1 MRESGYFS
9 KLRELLTSQRTRRK
23 EALSKRQRTKR
34 VSPFRMEQL
43 EARVLLAGDLAGA
56 SLQSA
61 VVQTQP
67 QLVAASVTP
76 TPTLFVST
84 LGSDRNDGRSA
95 LTPLRTISQAGLIAR
110 AGDVVSIKG
119 GTYSEYATLQNSGTS
134 TSRITFMA
142 APGERVIVDGANKAP
157 NTNDPWN
164 NPPVIRVRG
173 NYVTVQGIEV
183 ANSAGD
189 GVWISGQN
197 VTLDGLNVHNA
208 YMSGVLFFNT
218 WDGVVQNSIIHDVY
232 NWGDPSQPG
241 GDSDGIGLKGTT
253 GGRHTIRNNVIY
265 NSSDDGIDT
274 WQNAG
279 NLIEGNVVH
288 HSGINMGDGDGF
300 KLGPGGNN
308 TVRGNVAYDNRKN
321 GFDSNSGSGNQIY
334 NNTAYHNGAYNFVNY
349 TVPNTL
355 TNNLSASGTVAM
367 NVAVHS
373 YNSWNLGI
381 SNPVFSSTDP
391 ASAGFLRLGNGSPAI
406 DAGTN
411 VGLSYSGSAPDLGA
425 YEAVGVAPAP
435 PPPQP
440 VIAGTINVARAIHE
454 TGNAYWVAQDFGI
467 TGDSSQAL
475 SASTLRI
482 FENGKELG
490 PAHTPHATIRQLG
503 GGRFS
508 HWGNELYFSASDNT
522 NPLTNGRT
530 YTYAVGTGTASQ
542 PPATP
547 SPAYREGTINIT
559 QAIHESGNA
568 YWVAQNF
575 GVTGDSSQALT
586 ASTLR
591 IFENGMELG
600 PAHTLHATIRQ
611 LGGGRFS
618 HWGNELYFSAS
629 DNTNPL
635 TNGRTYTY
643 RIYT

>member
-1 MRESGYFS
+1 MREGGYFS
-9 KLRELLTSQRTRRK
+9 RLRELLTNQRSGRK
-23 EALSKRQRTKR
+23 GTLSKRQRTKR

-56 SLQSA
+56 TLQAA
-61 VVQTQP
+61 VVQTQ
-67 QLVAASVTP
+67 QQATP
-76 TPTLFVST
+76 TVFVST
-84 LGSDRNDGRSA
+84 TGSDRNDGRSA
-95 LTPLRTISQAGLIAR
+95 ATPFRTITQAGLVAR

-119 GTYSEYATLQNSGTS
+119 GTYYEYATLQNSGTN

-142 APGERVIVDGANKAP
+142 APGERVVVDGSNKAP
-157 NTNDPWN
+157 NPNDPWN

-173 NYVTVQGIEV
+173 SNVTVQGIEV

-197 VTLDGLNVHNA
+197 VTLDGMNVHNA

-218 WDGVVQNSIIHDVY
+218 WDGVVQNSVIHDVY
-232 NWGDPSQPG
+232 NWGDPSEPG
-241 GDSDGIGLKGTT
+241 GDSDGIGLKGDT
-253 GGRHTIRNNVIY
+253 GGRYSIRNNIIY

-274 WQNAG
+274 WKTTG

-288 HSGINMGDGDGF
+288 HSGIAAGDGDGF

-321 GFDSNSGSGNQIY
+321 GFDSNSASGNQIY
-334 NNTAYHNGAYNFVNY
+334 NNTAYRNGVYNFVNY

-355 TNNLSASGTVAM
+355 KNNLSANGTVAM
-367 NVAVHS
+367 NVAVQS
-373 YNSWNLGI
+373 NNSWNLGI
-381 SNPVFSSTDP
+381 ADPKFSSTDP
-391 ASAGFLRLGNGSPAI
+391 VSSSFLRLANGSPAI
-406 DAGTN
+406 DAGTS
-411 VGLSYSGSAPDLGA
+411 VGLSYSGQAPDLGA
-425 YEAVGVAPAP
+425 YEAIGGTPAPAP
-435 PPPQP
+435 TPSP
-440 VIAGTINVARAIHE
+440 VPVMTGTINLA
-454 TGNAYWVAQDFGI
+454 
-467 TGDSSQAL
+467 
-475 SASTLRI
+475 
-482 FENGKELG
+482 
-490 PAHTPHATIRQLG
+490 
-503 GGRFS
+503 
-508 HWGNELYFSASDNT
+508 
-522 NPLTNGRT
+522 
-530 YTYAVGTGTASQ
+530 
-542 PPATP
+542 
-547 SPAYREGTINIT
+547 

-575 GVTGDSSQALT
+575 GITGDSSQALT

-591 IFENGMELG
+591 IFENGKELG